1 MREKYRRLFEKNR
14 FSDAR
19 ALCYNYCVH
28 LRVRARKIEKEEP
41 L

>member
-14 FSDAR
+14 FSNAHT
-19 ALCYNYCVH
+19 LCYNYSVH

>member
-1 MREKYRRLFEKNR
+1 MREKHRRLFEKNR

-19 ALCYNYCVH
+19 ALCYNYSVH
-28 LRVRARKIEKEEP
+28 LRVGARKIEKEEP